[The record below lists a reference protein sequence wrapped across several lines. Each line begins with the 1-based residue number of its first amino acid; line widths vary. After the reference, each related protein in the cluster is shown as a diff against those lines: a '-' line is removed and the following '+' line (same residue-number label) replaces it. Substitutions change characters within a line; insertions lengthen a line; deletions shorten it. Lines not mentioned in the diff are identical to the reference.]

1 MMVATPFA
9 PPADGAVAVGMG
21 RLTLDAIVR
30 EGMPPRAQGGGTC
43 GNVLTDLAYLGW
55 RSLPLTDLGDD
66 DPGARYAADLVR
78 WGVELDL
85 VRFVPGE
92 ETPIIVH
99 HVREGFA
106 GATHSFSSHCP
117 VCGYR
122 LRYFEPVPLAEVEAR
137 LPLVPTPRVFFFDR
151 DSPGSL
157 RLAGYAKER
166 GALVVYEP
174 NYAGPETSFAE
185 ACAVADVLKFSQER
199 LPDLHRSLVPGPSLV
214 IETRG
219 VEGLRYR
226 RDGDWHHLPAFR
238 VTTTRDAGGSGDW
251 CTAGLIH
258 CLAQEGVASFQRA
271 TPEEIRDA
279 LRFGQAMSAWNCA
292 FVGARGGV
300 YAVDCARFE
309 RDVSRILAGEV
320 FDPAEGTPP
329 DPLDDAGGYC
339 PVCRAKERQRIG

>member
-1 MMVATPFA
+1 MSPPTPFA
-9 PPADGAVAVGMG
+9 PPPAGAVAVGMG
-21 RLTLDAIVR
+21 RLTLDVIVR
-30 EGMPPRAQGGGTC
+30 DGMPPRSQGGGTC
-43 GNVLTDLAYLGW
+43 GNVLTNLAYLGW
-55 RSLPLTDLGDD
+55 RALPLTDLGDD
-66 DPGARYAADLVR
+66 DSGRRYAADLTR
-78 WGVELDL
+78 WGVGLDL

-106 GATHSFSSHCP
+106 GATHSYSSHCP

-157 RLAGYAKER
+157 RLARYAKER

-199 LPDLHRSLVPGPSLV
+199 LPDLSPAPGPSLV
-214 IETRG
+214 LETRG
-219 VEGLRYR
+219 VTGLRYR
-226 RDGDWHHLPAFR
+226 RPPGDWQHLPAFR

-258 CLAQEGVASFQRA
+258 RVGREGVASFLRA
-271 TPEEIRDA
+271 SAEDIREA

-300 YAVDCARFE
+300 YAVDRARFE
-309 RDVSRILAGEV
+309 RDVSRILAGEG

-329 DPLDDAGGYC
+329 DPLDDAGDYC
-339 PVCRAKERQRIG
+339 PGCIARGR

>member
-1 MMVATPFA
+1 
-9 PPADGAVAVGMG
+9 MG

-30 EGMPPRAQGGGTC
+30 EGMPTRAQGGGTC
-43 GNVLTDLAYLGW
+43 GNVLTNLAYLGW

-66 DPGARYAADLVR
+66 DPGRRYAADLVR
-78 WGVELDL
+78 WGVGLDL

-99 HVREGFA
+99 HVREDFA
-106 GATHSFSSHCP
+106 GATHSFSSLCP

-122 LRYFEPVPLAEVEAR
+122 LRYFEPVPLTEVEAR

-157 RLAGYAKER
+157 RLARYAKER

-185 ACAVADVLKFSQER
+185 ACGLADVLKFSQER
-199 LPDLHRSLVPGPSLV
+199 LPNVHSDIPSGPSLV

-219 VEGLRYR
+219 IDGLHYR
-226 RDGDWHHLPAFR
+226 RGGDWHALPAFR

-258 CLAQEGVASFQRA
+258 RLAQGGVESFAKA
-271 TPEEIRDA
+271 TAAEIEEA

-300 YAVDCARFE
+300 YAVDKERF
-309 RDVSRILAGEV
+309 RGDVLRILAGEV
-320 FDPAEGTPP
+320 FDPAEGTREA
-329 DPLDDAGGYC
+329 LDEAGEYC
-339 PVCRAKERQRIG
+339 PKCRVTNRATV

>member
-1 MMVATPFA
+1 MMATNPFA
-9 PPADGAVAVGMG
+9 PPPSGAVAVGMG
-21 RLTLDAIVR
+21 RLTLDVIVR
-30 EGMPPRAQGGGTC
+30 EGMPPRSQGGGTC
-43 GNVLTDLAYLGW
+43 GNVLTNLAYLGW
-55 RSLPLTDLGDD
+55 RSLPLTNLGDD
-66 DPGARYAADLVR
+66 DSGARYAADLVR
-78 WGVELDL
+78 WGVGLDL

-106 GATHSFSSHCP
+106 GATHSYSSHCP

-199 LPDLHRSLVPGPSLV
+199 LPDLSPAPGPSLV
-214 IETRG
+214 IETLG
-219 VEGLRYR
+219 VSGLRYR
-226 RDGDWHHLPAFR
+226 RGTDWHHLPAFR

-258 CLAQEGVASFQRA
+258 RVGQQGVESFRESP
-271 TPEEIRDA
+271 TEDIREA

-300 YAVDCARFE
+300 YAVEKERFR
-309 RDVSRILAGEV
+309 RDVLRILAGEM
-320 FDPAEGTPP
+320 FDPADGTPA
-329 DPLDDAGGYC
+329 DPLDDAGEYC
-339 PVCRAKERQRIG
+339 PSCRAKEPRIV